1 MKLLLAAAAALAAC
15 GPGIH
20 EAQSPSAT
28 HDFATTFANAS
39 QTGDLATLR
48 KMMGPHVTLGG
59 LWFPDATCQQEF
71 AGTGEI
77 GGGRLDELARC
88 LTTIKL
94 TVSPRKD
101 SLPDVVVL
109 DYEPGFEIEARFIDK
124 STGPWLS
131 WIGYEARRDLVDA
144 LPTISPDA
152 LESLRSAGLREP
164 AVAGLDSGPQRD
176 DHPYAWMKTCI
187 DADGNVTGEHVRE
200 ASSPAA
206 ARAFSAA
213 VADWSF
219 RPFAPTGQ
227 PLPVCA
233 MVLVAKPLAEALAH
247 LSIPMP
253 TRTPEN
259 RIFIGPAQLHRTKGN
274 KLVVPDDESKL
285 AIQKAGISRVIG
297 TFQFCIDE
305 SGHVGDLAL
314 LRSTSVPPYDSKILR
329 ELSHWE
335 FKPYIDDGKP
345 VPVCTAVTFIYT
357 QR

>member
-1 MKLLLAAAAALAAC
+1 MKLLWSISILTAAC

-20 EAQSPSAT
+20 DAQTPSAT

-39 QTGDLATLR
+39 RGGDVATLR

-59 LWFPDATCQQEF
+59 LWFPDATCHREF
-71 AGTGEI
+71 AGTGEV

-124 STGPWLS
+124 SDGPWLS

-144 LPTISPDA
+144 LPTISPDT
-152 LESLRSAGLREP
+152 LESLRSAGMREP
-164 AVAGLDSGPQRD
+164 PVTGLDSGPQRD
-176 DHPYAWMKTCI
+176 DHPYAWLKTCI
-187 DADGNVTGEHVRE
+187 DADGKVTGEHVRE

-213 VADWSF
+213 IADWSF
-219 RPFAPTGQ
+219 KPFAPAGQ

-233 MVLVAKPLAEALAH
+233 MVLVATPLAEALAQAA
-247 LSIPMP
+247 IPMP
-253 TRTPEN
+253 TRTPED
-259 RIFIGPAQLHRTKGN
+259 RIFIGPAHLHRMNGN
-274 KLVVPDDESKL
+274 KNVVPDDVDKL
-285 AIQKAGISRVIG
+285 AIQTAGIGRVIG

-305 SGHVGDLAL
+305 AGHVGDLAL
-314 LRSTSVPPYDSKILR
+314 LRSTSVPRYDAKILR
-329 ELSHWE
+329 EISHWGFE
-335 FKPYIDDGKP
+335 PYIDDNKP
-345 VPVCTAVTFIYT
+345 VPVCTAVTFIYS